1 MSEETAARELA
12 TAALLSSRLCHDLIS
27 PVGALAN
34 GLEVLAEE
42 TDAEMR
48 GFAMDLINSSAQQ
61 ASIKLQFARF
71 AYGAGGSA
79 GDAIDT
85 SEAEKVTRAYLET
98 TKAELAWKA
107 PVVAAPKDA
116 VKLLLNFVMIGLDAI
131 PYGGKIDA
139 TIEEEP
145 GALEIIVEAS
155 GKKAKFS
162 EVTRALLTD
171 APLDDPLNPRSIQAY
186 YAALI
191 SRALG
196 IRINLSEGEEHVAI
210 ATRFPVAP
218 SPAISQD

>member
-1 MSEETAARELA
+1 MSEKAAARELA

-71 AYGAGGSA
+71 AYGAGGGV

-85 SEAEKVTRAYLET
+85 VEAEKVTREYLET
-98 TKAELAWKA
+98 TKAELTWKA
-107 PVVAAPKDA
+107 PPMSAPKDA
-116 VKLLLNFVMIGLDAI
+116 VKLLLNFILIGLDAI
-131 PYGGKIDA
+131 PYGGAIEASID
-139 TIEEEP
+139 ESPE
-145 GALEIIVEAS
+145 GLEIIVSAK
-155 GKKAKFS
+155 GKKAKLS
-162 EVTRALLTD
+162 DVTRTLLTD
-171 APLDDPLNPRSIQAY
+171 GPLEDPLNPRSIQAY

-191 SRALG
+191 SRALDLK
-196 IRINLSEGEEHVAI
+196 INLSEGEEQIAI
-210 ATRFPVAP
+210 CTRFPTQIA
-218 SPAISQD
+218 D

>member
-1 MSEETAARELA
+1 MSEDAAARELA

-48 GFAMDLINSSAQQ
+48 GFAMDLINSSAQA
-61 ASIKLQFARF
+61 ASVKRQFARF
-71 AYGAGGSA
+71 AYGAGGGV

-85 SEAEKVTRAYLET
+85 VEAEKVARGYLET
-98 TKAELAWKA
+98 TKAELDWRA
-107 PVVAAPKDA
+107 PALAAPKDA
-116 VKLLLNFVMIGLDAI
+116 VKLLLNFVMIALDGI
-131 PYGGKIDA
+131 PYGGAITA
-139 TIEEEP
+139 VLEEEP
-145 GALEIIVEAS
+145 GALQIIVSAT
-155 GKKAKFS
+155 GKKARIAD
-162 EVTRALLTD
+162 VTKAILTD

-196 IRINLSEGEEHVAI
+196 LKINLSEGEEEIAI
-210 ATRFPVAP
+210 STRFPIEATV
-218 SPAISQD
+218 

>member
-1 MSEETAARELA
+1 MSEEAAARELA

-48 GFAMDLINSSAQQ
+48 GIAMDLINNSAQQ

-85 SEAEKVTRAYLET
+85 TEAEKVVRAYIES
-98 TKAELAWKA
+98 TKAELVWKA
-107 PVVAAPKDA
+107 PTIAAPKDA

-131 PYGGKIDA
+131 PYGGKIEA
-139 TIEEEP
+139 TLEEEP
-145 GALEIIVEAS
+145 GALQIIVSAT
-155 GKKAKFS
+155 GKKARFS
-162 EVTRALLTD
+162 DVTRALLTD
-171 APLDDPLNPRSIQAY
+171 GPVEDPLNPRSIQAY

-196 IRINLSEGEEHVAI
+196 LKLNLSEGEEQVAI
-210 ATRFPVAP
+210 CARFPAV
-218 SPAISQD
+218 S

>member
-1 MSEETAARELA
+1 MSEDAAARELA

-42 TDAEMR
+42 TDSEMR
-48 GFAMDLINSSAQQ
+48 GFAMDLINSSAQA
-61 ASIKLQFARF
+61 ASVKLQFARF

-85 SEAEKVTRAYLET
+85 NEAEKVARAYLET
-98 TKAELAWKA
+98 TKAELVWKA
-107 PVVAAPKDA
+107 PALAAPKDA
-116 VKLLLNFVMIGLDAI
+116 VKLLLNFVLIGLDAI
-131 PYGGKIDA
+131 PYGG
-139 TIEEEP
+139 TIEASLEEEP
-145 GALEIIVEAS
+145 GALQIIVSAK

-162 EVTRALLTD
+162 DVTKALVTD
-171 APLDDPLNPRSIQAY
+171 APLEDPLNPRSIQAY

-196 IRINLSEGEEHVAI
+196 LKINLSEGEEQVAI
-210 ATRFPVAP
+210 STRFPIGDGA
-218 SPAISQD
+218 